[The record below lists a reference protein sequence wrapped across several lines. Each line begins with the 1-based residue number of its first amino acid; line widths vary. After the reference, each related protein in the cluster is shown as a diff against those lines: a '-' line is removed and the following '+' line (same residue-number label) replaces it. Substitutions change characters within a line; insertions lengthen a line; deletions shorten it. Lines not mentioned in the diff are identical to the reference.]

1 MNEDTLIANVIA
13 GDPQAIRSF
22 VDHYQVIILRTAKGF
37 VKDQEDARDITQEV
51 LIDVLTNLYKFN
63 QKSSL
68 TTWIYRITVNRALNH
83 LRRSKR
89 WFRLGGSQME
99 DGGSNPSEWL
109 TDPSEKNPSEMME
122 QKDKARIL
130 HNAMNSLPPNQ
141 RTAFTLAEYDELSYK
156 EIADVM
162 QVSVSSVE
170 SLIFRARKNLQK
182 ALWDC
187 YKKSC

>member
-13 GDPQAIRSF
+13 GDTQSVRIL
-22 VDHYQVIILRTAKGF
+22 VDRYQTIILRTARGF
-37 VKDQEDARDITQEV
+37 VRDSEDARDITQEV
-51 LIDVLTNLYKFN
+51 LIDMITNLHKFN
-63 QKSSL
+63 RKSSL
-68 TTWIYRITVNRALNH
+68 TTWIYRITVNRSLNH

-89 WFRLGGSQME
+89 WFRLGGGSGE
-99 DGGSNPSEWL
+99 EGGSNPSEWL
-109 TDPSEKNPSEMME
+109 TDPRDKNPAELME

-130 HNAMNSLPPNQ
+130 HQALNSLPPNQ
-141 RTAFTLAEYDELSYK
+141 QTAFTLAEYDDLSYK
-156 EIADVM
+156 EIAEVM

-182 ALWDC
+182 ALWEC